1 MEPSSFIV
9 IVMAVLASGGAAT
22 GAFMMADGS
31 EWVGHHYGMMGGS
44 AGMMSDHDEECSG
57 YDGEHPED
65 CHDEW
70 DEHTEECE
78 EHFEEDC
85 PYHVEGMGRGYGGG
99 C

>member
-1 MEPSSFIV
+1 
-9 IVMAVLASGGAAT
+9 MAALVSGGAAT
-22 GAFMMADGS
+22 GAFMMADASDWDGL
-31 EWVGHHYGMMGGS
+31 HYGMMGGGYG
-44 AGMMSDHDEECSG
+44 GMMSDHDEECSG

-70 DEHTEECE
+70 DEHPEECE

-85 PYHVEGMGRGYGGG
+85 PYYAEGMGRGYGGG